1 MQHIQ
6 CDPISLKKKKMECV
20 LIFQWPVERVGGF
33 KMADGE
39 GATGTVEGGAGA
51 MASAVDAV
59 GSADGQGRPGG
70 PGSPSSSGPGTL
82 GTLGNPKALAS
93 QEKKM
98 P

>member
-51 MASAVDAV
+51 SAVDAV
-59 GSADGQGRPGG
+59 GSTDGQGRPGG